1 MTEAASL
8 VLPVDPTLHK
18 LQLKAEEYR
27 ARAREAVA
35 AAESA
40 TLDRV
45 RDQRQAAAASWADL
59 ADVEEAR
66 FEDRRIRL
74 SQGAK

>member
-1 MTEAASL
+1 MTEAAAMDLS
-8 VLPVDPTLHK
+8 VDPTLQK
-18 LQLKAEEYR
+18 LKLKAEEYR
-27 ARAREAVA
+27 ARAREAFA

-45 RDQRQAAAASWADL
+45 RDQRQAAAATWADL
-59 ADVEEAR
+59 ADAEEAR
-66 FEDRRIRL
+66 IEDRRIRL